1 MFDCVLQIML
11 QTRMSNPNTIFSST
25 TIFEVNFSQTT
36 ITTRIVYNKGFI
48 IKFSQTTITT
58 RIVYNKGFIIKFSQ
72 TTITTRIVCN
82 KGFIINLSTGI
93 EYRRYVSVIS
103 PKSLLKIEK
112 MNCDSKEI
120 LSYIQ
125 FL

>member
-25 TIFEVNFSQTT
+25 TIFEVN
-36 ITTRIVYNKGFI
+36 
-48 IKFSQTTITT
+48 FSQTTITT